1 MGGETTNQRGKQ
13 KEEEK
18 KEKEEKDTRKTF
30 SCLSVAHATTEILT
44 VREELLRTTRRE
56 IERKKRKREEG
67 ERKREK
73 ERSLARR
80 AVIFT
85 ERFRSQR
92 A

>member
-56 IERKKRKREEG
+56 IERKKERERGEG
-67 ERKREK
+67 EKKEK
-73 ERSLARR
+73 KKDRSRVAP
-80 AVIFT
+80 
-85 ERFRSQR
+85 
-92 A
+92 